1 MGKYLG
7 KQLSFRIKLSVQNSN
22 FSKIPFKNKEKFK
35 QINEISQNLKLAEL
49 CYKESF
55 EKIFKHKQYDTRLKL
70 DLHKETNDLERR

>member
-7 KQLSFRIKLSVQNSN
+7 KQLSFRINLSVQNSN
-22 FSKIPFKNKEKFK
+22 SSKIPFKNKEKFK

-55 EKIFKHKQYDTRLKL
+55 KKIFKHKQYDTRLKL